1 MIYSSLSTS
10 HLAFGG
16 NVLPMR
22 ARPTEPKPTFAT
34 GPLFDASTGDALLTT
49 DQAAALLGISPRTLE
64 GYRRKG
70 GGPLFVALSRN
81 AVRYRPTDLR
91 AWLDSRTA
99 PHTAKAR
106 ALLAA

>member
-1 MIYSSLSTS
+1 MRSRPSTTK
-10 HLAFGG
+10 LAPVPGQ
-16 NVLPMR
+16 LLDP
-22 ARPTEPKPTFAT
+22 
-34 GPLFDASTGDALLTT
+34 STGDALLTT

-81 AVRYRPTDLR
+81 AVRYRPADLK

-106 ALLAA
+106 VLLAA

>member
-1 MIYSSLSTS
+1 MIYSTLPAS
-10 HLAFGG
+10 HLLFGG

-22 ARPTEPKPTFAT
+22 GQPVKARPQPST
-34 GPLFDASTGDALLTT
+34 GPLLDPSTGDALLTT
-49 DQAAALLGISPRTLE
+49 DQAATLLGISPRTLE

-81 AVRYRPTDLR
+81 AVRYRPADLK

-106 ALLAA
+106 VLLAA